1 MKIDGT
7 YTFNA
12 SREEIWESMLDPEV
26 LSRTLPG
33 VQELE
38 KIGENQ
44 YKAKMKIRIG
54 PVQGLFMGTVNLSQL
69 QPPVSCHLE
78 VDGKGAPGFVK
89 GEGDLELEEQ
99 GDTTLMKYSGDVQV
113 GGRLASVG
121 QRLMESST
129 QALIRQS
136 LESLETQ
143 VQARQEGL
151 DPDEVASLE
160 APSEAA
166 FAAGVTLKMLDDMV
180 PPEQR
185 RDLMRAGLTLMVVL
199 FALRALSKWWIDQI
213 ASRVADVLDERDR
226 NRP

>member
-1 MKIDGT
+1 MKIDGS

-12 SREEIWESMLDPEV
+12 PREVIWESMLDPEV

-33 VQELE
+33 VQDLE
-38 KIGENQ
+38 KTGENN

-54 PVQGLFMGTVNLSQL
+54 PVQGLFMGQL
-69 QPPVSCHLE
+69 QPPNNCHLE

-89 GEGDLELEEQ
+89 GGGDVELEEQ
-99 GDTTLMKYSGDVQV
+99 GNATVMKYSGDVQV

-151 DPDEVASLE
+151 EPGEVAPLE

-185 RDLMRAGLTLMVVL
+185 RDLMRAGLAIMATLFV
-199 FALRALSKWWIDQI
+199 LRAISNWWVNRI
-213 ASRVADVLDERDR
+213 ASRVADVLEERAL